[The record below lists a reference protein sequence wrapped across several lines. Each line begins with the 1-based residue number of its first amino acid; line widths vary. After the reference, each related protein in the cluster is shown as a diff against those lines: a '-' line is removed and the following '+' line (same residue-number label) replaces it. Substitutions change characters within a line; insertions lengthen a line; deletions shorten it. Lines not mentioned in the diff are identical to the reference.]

1 MFEFILKLAP
11 AASLTGDKA
20 SFYHCTFIS
29 VQDTLHDGL
38 GRHYF
43 NDCFVEGAID
53 FIWGNGQ
60 SIYEKCKIISV
71 TDRIGLAGF
80 ITAQGRNAAN
90 EPTGYVFNDC
100 HVNRTGPIFLGRP
113 YRNYSRAVFAST
125 YMGNIITPE
134 GWSEWLTGPLNLTT
148 FLEVNFKGPG
158 ADMSRRVSW
167 EKKLSNEEVA
177 YLTNTTSFIDKE
189 GWLEK
194 QPK

>member
-1 MFEFILKLAP
+1 MERKLFRHLRLRLRATKQAFIIVR
-11 AASLTGDKA
+11 SLVCKT
-20 SFYHCTFIS
+20 HCMMVLVVTIS
-29 VQDTLHDGL
+29 MTAL
-38 GRHYF
+38 
-43 NDCFVEGAID
+43 
-53 FIWGNGQ
+53 
-60 SIYEKCKIISV
+60 SKKCKIISV

-100 HVNRTGPIFLGRP
+100 HVNGTGPIFLGRP
-113 YRNYSRAVFAST
+113 YRNYSRVVFAST

-148 FLEVNFKGPG
+148 LSEVNCKGPG